1 MTAPARPIARRRRRR
16 ARVLISGPG
25 PVSQTFAV
33 LAEPPVAD
41 AVAGSGLTAAVTGTS
56 SALGLA
62 VGTEST
68 VTPLL
73 GSTGTP
79 PPGSTLT
86 LPPGSTGTAPH
97 GSPEPARATGPES
110 GPWAK

>member
-1 MTAPARPIARRRRRR
+1 MTTPARPIARRRRRR
-16 ARVLISGPG
+16 ARGLISGPG

-62 VGTEST
+62 VTEST

-97 GSPEPARATGPES
+97 GSPESARATGPES